1 MNTVAARPGTELRFV
16 ATFGGKERH
25 KTFYA
30 SSIVVGRA
38 SNEGKPDFDLSPDQN
53 VSRRH
58 ARIWIEESECWVE
71 DLGSKFGTK
80 VNGTSLAA
88 GGKLSLNQGSL
99 IQLGDTLLRFDGAVN
114 GELAADTQAGADPGL
129 EIGQSIDAD
138 EKPVELALNSDSEAK
153 RRQALLDELPVQFSA
168 ATRGN
173 EVLQNIISCAVQIIP
188 GAKRGT
194 LLLCK
199 ANSDSLLLGAFV
211 SQGGPAFSQSLAQRA
226 LKEGKGFIWR
236 RGLEGDP
243 GVSVRRLAIESGMY
257 APLLRHGKPQGVLCV
272 DNPFRDTAFSDD
284 DLRWFLAISQQA
296 ATAVANYH
304 FLMKFGCQSVR
315 VLPE

>member
-1 MNTVAARPGTELRFV
+1 MNIAARPGTELRFV
-16 ATFGGKERH
+16 ATFGGRERH

-30 SSIVVGRA
+30 SSIVVGR
-38 SNEGKPDFDLSPDQN
+38 STNEGKPDFDLSPDQN

-80 VNGTSLAA
+80 VNGASLAT
-88 GGKLSLNQGSL
+88 GQKFPLNQGSL
-99 IQLGDTLLRFDGAVN
+99 IELGETQLRFEGVAN

-129 EIGQSIDAD
+129 ESGQSIDAD
-138 EKPVELALNSDSEAK
+138 EKPVVLPTSDSEAM
-153 RRQALLDELPVQFSA
+153 RRKALLDEMPVQFSS

-199 ANSDSLLLGAFV
+199 ANSDALLLGAFV

-236 RGLEGDP
+236 RGLEADP
-243 GVSVRRLAIESGMY
+243 ALSVRRLAIESGMY
-257 APLLRHGKPQGVLCV
+257 APLFRHGKAQGVLCV
-272 DNPFRDTAFSDD
+272 DNPFRDTAFGDD
-284 DLRWFLAISQQA
+284 DLRWFLAISQHA
-296 ATAVANYH
+296 AMAVANYQ
-304 FLMKFGCQSVR
+304 FLMKFACQSVR